1 MIIEIPEPQSSVKLQ
16 INRIPN
22 GIIRIYEPPP
32 FIYPRLNK
40 YSKSIIRQY
49 FSNNELV
56 DEAFRIIDHKVNFY
70 DLPSPMKCIVE
81 GICNMI

>member
-1 MIIEIPEPQSSVKLQ
+1 MIIETPEPQSSVKLQ

-22 GIIRIYEPPP
+22 DIVRIQP
-32 FIYPRLNK
+32 FVYPILNR
-40 YSKSIIRQY
+40 YSKSLIRQY